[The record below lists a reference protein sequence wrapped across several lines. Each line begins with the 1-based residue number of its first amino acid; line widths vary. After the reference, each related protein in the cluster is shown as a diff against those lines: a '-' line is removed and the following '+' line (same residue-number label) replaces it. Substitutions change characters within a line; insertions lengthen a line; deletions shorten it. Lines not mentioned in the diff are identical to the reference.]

1 MATISVTKAGW
12 TVSLDIPDDEQVM
25 HDLRSRT
32 MLDITTRAFQLI
44 AADTGLATDERVD
57 KLDAIGDL
65 LLEIQATRATLLPAV
80 EIAPEA

>member
-1 MATISVTKAGW
+1 MATVSVTKSGW

-25 HDLRSRT
+25 HDLRAQT
-32 MLDITTRAFQLI
+32 MLDITTRQFQII
-44 AADTGLATDERVD
+44 AADTSLGTDERVD

-80 EIAPEA
+80 QIAPEA

>member
-1 MATISVTKAGW
+1 
-12 TVSLDIPDDEQVM
+12 
-25 HDLRSRT
+25 